1 MNSENLTAPVL
12 QEVRGKGLGVLT
24 LNSPRTLNALTLE
37 MVEKLDQV
45 LTEWELD
52 PAIQAV
58 VLRGAGPRSFC
69 AGGDVK
75 RVALSLRDPETSYPE
90 AFFTTEYRV
99 DYRIRTY
106 RKPLIVLGHG
116 LVLGGGLGLLAG
128 APLRVVTPE
137 TQLGMPEILIGL
149 YPDVGGSHFLSR
161 LPEGL
166 GTFLAWTAARIGP
179 KAALTLGL
187 ADFCVPEAAFQPL
200 LDALASAPSAEP
212 GALSRLIRQFS
223 VPLDESTREPLLTH
237 AARASH
243 IARSPTPI
251 EAARE
256 FQSIL
261 DTPGADPWLK
271 ECAKNF
277 LEGSPTSAW
286 VIQEQL
292 RRGAGLRLEEAFQM
306 ELDLSI
312 QLGRLGTDFREG
324 VRARLIDKDNA
335 PHWIPAT
342 REAIQPADIARYF
355 ASPWTQATHPLKD
368 LRTRKP

>member
-1 MNSENLTAPVL
+1 MNSENLTAPIL
-12 QEVRGKGLGVLT
+12 QEVLGKGLGVLT

-37 MVEKLDQV
+37 MVETLDRV
-45 LTEWELD
+45 LAEWELD
-52 PAIQAV
+52 PNVQAV
-58 VLRGAGPRSFC
+58 VLRGAGTRAFC

-75 RVALSLRDPETSYPE
+75 RVALAWRDPETQYPE
-90 AFFTTEYRV
+90 AFFSTEYRV

-128 APLRVVTPE
+128 APLRVITPE

-149 YPDVGGSHFLSR
+149 YPDVGGTYFLSR

-166 GTFLAWTAARIGP
+166 GTFLAWTASRIGP
-179 KAALTLGL
+179 RAALALGL

-200 LDALASAPSAEP
+200 IQALSASPSAEP
-212 GALSRLIRQFS
+212 DAIARLIRQFS
-223 VPLDESTREPLLTH
+223 VPLDDSNLEPLLIH

-261 DTPGADPWLK
+261 DTPGADSWLK

-292 RRGAGLRLEEAFQM
+292 RRGEALKLEEAFRL

-312 QLGRLGTDFREG
+312 QLGRLGSDFREG

-335 PHWIPAT
+335 PRWNPGT
-342 REAIQPADIARYF
+342 RENIRPADIARYF
-355 ASPWTQATHPLKD
+355 ASPWTQATHPLRD
-368 LRTRKP
+368 LGTRKP